1 MAWTPDNDAQMANSL
16 REWSGGVYGLYERA
30 KKIKLKHFA
39 NVTAQEGAALGDTE
53 AMSAAD
59 MTDVLSLVYA
69 LVDYIETGKAID
81 VPAGAII
88 GRALRNVGV

>member
-1 MAWTPDNDAQMANSL
+1 MAWTPENDAQLANSL
-16 REWSGGVYGLYERA
+16 RSWSAGVYSLYEQA
-30 KKIKLKHFA
+30 KKIRLKHGA
-39 NVTAQEGAALGDTE
+39 NVVALGGALGDTD
-53 AMSAAD
+53 AMSAED

-81 VPAGAII
+81 VPAGPII

>member
-1 MAWTPDNDAQMANSL
+1 MAWTPENDAQLANSL
-16 REWSGGVYGLYERA
+16 RTWSSGVYGLYEQA
-30 KKIKLKHFA
+30 KRIRLKHLA
-39 NVTAQEGAALGDTE
+39 NVTATGAELGDTDTMP
-53 AMSAAD
+53 ASD

-81 VPAGAII
+81 VPAGPII

>member
-1 MAWTPDNDAQMANSL
+1 MAWTPENDAQLANSL
-16 REWSGGVYGLYERA
+16 RTWSAGVYSLYEQA
-30 KKIKLKHFA
+30 KKIKLKHYA
-39 NVTAQEGAALGDTE
+39 NVTALGGTLSDTE
-53 AMSAAD
+53 TMSADD
-59 MTDVLSLVYA
+59 MGDVLSLVYA